1 MIKRK
6 NLKVILKVFFIAKKY
21 WEINMRLLNIR
32 YIKIKFCSGSEWNI
46 NSRRKINNVKCSTVE
61 EELILIFLKDA
72 VEYQIDMSFRF
83 SWIHL
88 KE

>member
-1 MIKRK
+1 M
-6 NLKVILKVFFIAKKY
+6 
-21 WEINMRLLNIR
+21 
-32 YIKIKFCSGSEWNI
+32 
-46 NSRRKINNVKCSTVE
+46 NSRRKINNVKCPTVE

-83 SWIHL
+83 YWIHL